1 MTSTERIFLRL
12 ERRGYPMDIVGIT
25 VLAPHDEGPLPF
37 RVLYGRMNDAT
48 RLSPHLT
55 RRLSRAPLGIG
66 EDHWIEAEDFDLDE
80 HVHHIECPA
89 PGDTR
94 ALLDLV
100 LEITDEPL
108 NRSRPLWVAWYVSGM
123 AGGRTALLF
132 RAHHALTDG
141 LGFMKLYDHVFDAD
155 DQGTPP
161 AHQEASSVPLGEAL
175 GAYIGP
181 ENPQVGEHE
190 PPALLRA
197 AYEVPERMAHTVV
210 TSSRIARTLVG
221 GVPSAVG
228 GVAARVARTVG
239 DAIAMAGAEPEPEP
253 ESEREL
259 EPEPPEVSGAPGSTP
274 REDSRGGA
282 GRRGAHR
289 RLTLPR
295 FIPSPTD
302 HPPVTRFQ
310 AHITDTT
317 KCLSV
322 ASVPMAEI
330 ETARTCCP
338 GATVNDVILAMATG
352 ALRSYLSAHDELP
365 DEPLLTTCP
374 VSVRKDGHS
383 EGNAFTTIWVELPVH
398 VEDPL
403 ERLRAVHASANRSK
417 AGVRASLRSWDVL
430 ADVGDLLLPGMVSA
444 VMAFAGSKVFTRFP
458 PTLNLS
464 VSTMRSA
471 TTPYYLGR
479 RRVEHMYAR
488 TIVCPPV
495 HLFVHAITYAGSA
508 ELGVLS
514 LREVLPDPD
523 ALAAGLRAE
532 LDLLL
537 RLAPES

>member
-1 MTSTERIFLRL
+1 
-12 ERRGYPMDIVGIT
+12 MDVVGIT
-25 VLAPHDEGPLPF
+25 IFAPHEEGSLPF

-48 RLSPHLT
+48 KLSAHLT

-66 EDHWIEAEDFDLDE
+66 EDHWIEAENFDLDE

-94 ALLDLV
+94 ALLDLM

-108 NRSRPLWVAWYVSGM
+108 DRSRPLWVAWYVSGM
-123 AGGRTALLF
+123 ADGRTALLL
-132 RAHHALTDG
+132 RGHHALTDG
-141 LGFMKLYDHVFDAD
+141 IGFMQLYDHVFDAD
-155 DQGTPP
+155 DEGTPP
-161 AHQEASSVPLGEAL
+161 THQKGFLVPRQEAI

-181 ENPQVGEHE
+181 ENPQVGERE
-190 PPALLRA
+190 PPTLLRA
-197 AYEVPERMAHTVV
+197 AYEVPERLAHTAV
-210 TSSRIARTLVG
+210 TSSRIARTLAG
-221 GVPSAVG
+221 GVPSAVT
-228 GVAARVARTVG
+228 GVAARLARTVG
-239 DAIAMAGAEPEPEP
+239 HAIATVGPEP
-253 ESEREL
+253 ESEA
-259 EPEPPEVSGAPGSTP
+259 EPDPPPAAGAQGSATRTGSP
-274 REDSRGGA
+274 ADRDHPA
-282 GRRGAHR
+282 AKR

-295 FIPSPTD
+295 YIPSPTD
-302 HPPVTRFQ
+302 HPPATRFQ

-317 KCLSV
+317 KSVAV
-322 ASVPMAEI
+322 ASVPLPDI

-338 GATVNDVILAMATG
+338 GATVNDVVLAMVTG
-352 ALRSYLSAHDELP
+352 ALRRYLSAHDELP

-383 EGNAFTTIWVELPVH
+383 GGNAFTTIWVELPVH

-403 ERLRAVHASANRSK
+403 ERLRTVHASASRSK
-417 AGVRASLRSWDVL
+417 AGVRTSRRSWDVL

-444 VMAFAGSKVFTRFP
+444 AMTFAGSKTFTRLP

-471 TTPYYLGR
+471 SQPYYLGR

-514 LREVLPDPD
+514 LRELLPDPD
-523 ALAAGLRAE
+523 AFADGLRAE
-532 LDLLL
+532 LDVLL
-537 RLAPES
+537 RLALAS